1 MTVHVASERKVQHEA
16 IDVLWR
22 ELGPAKM
29 VRLWASWQL
38 GTGDYLKER
47 ETWFAD
53 ERVTTLYDKIAAF
66 EATAAYETE
75 QEEPST

>member
-38 GTGDYLKER
+38 GSGEYLKQR
-47 ETWFAD
+47 DAWFV
-53 ERVTTLYDKIAAF
+53 EKF
-66 EATAAYETE
+66 ESW
-75 QEEPST
+75 QVPS